1 MNKNHFT
8 SFFLIT
14 LLLLVFG
21 CKSTKTINA
30 ESSSFNL
37 SAKQL
42 IKANRKI
49 SPNFKTLQSKV
60 KVEYTKD
67 NKSQSHT
74 ITFRILKDKIIWINS
89 AFSIIRVKIT
99 LDKVQYYNK
108 LDNTF
113 FDGDFTLLS
122 ELLGTK
128 LDFEKV
134 QNLLLGDP
142 LFNLKDDDYSI
153 STHQKSYLLQ
163 PINQPIAFEIFY
175 LLNPSHYKLDSQ
187 QLAQPKDARLLQI
200 DYLAYQNVEKEIFP
214 QHIKINALE
223 VDEET
228 IIELD
233 FKSISLNRDL
243 RFPFKIPSGFD
254 QIALK

>member
-8 SFFLIT
+8 ISFLIIV
-14 LLLLVFG
+14 LVIVFG
-21 CKSTKTINA
+21 CKSAKTVSI
-30 ESSSFNL
+30 ESTSFNL

-42 IKANRKI
+42 IKANRKT
-49 SPNFKTLQSKV
+49 SPNFNTLQSKV

-67 NKSQSHT
+67 NKSQTHT

-89 AFSIIRVKIT
+89 AFSLIRVKIT
-99 LDKVQYYNK
+99 SKKVRYYNK
-108 LDNTF
+108 LDNTY
-113 FDGDFTLLS
+113 FDGDFALLS
-122 ELLGTK
+122 ELLGTE

-134 QNLLLGDP
+134 QNLILGDP
-142 LFNLKDDDYSI
+142 LYDLKDDDFNI

-163 PINQPIAFEIFY
+163 PNKQPEAFEIFY
-175 LLNPSHYKLDSQ
+175 LLNPLHFKLDSQ
-187 QLAQPKDARLLQI
+187 QLAQPKEARLLQI
-200 DYLAYQNVEKEIFP
+200 DYLAFQNIGKEILP

-223 VDEET
+223 VDDET

-233 FKSISLNRDL
+233 FKSISLNKDL
-243 RFPFKIPSGFD
+243 RFPFKIPSGYD

>member
-14 LLLLVFG
+14 LLVFALG
-21 CKSTKTINA
+21 CKSVKTISA
-30 ESSSFNL
+30 DSTSYNL

-42 IKANRKI
+42 IKSNRKI

-67 NKSQSHT
+67 NKSQTHT
-74 ITFRILKDKIIWINS
+74 ITFRILKNKIIWINS

-99 LDKVQYYNK
+99 SEKVRYYNK
-108 LDNTF
+108 LDNTY
-113 FDGDFTLLS
+113 FDGDFALLS

-142 LFNLKDDDYSI
+142 LYNLNDNDFSI

-163 PINQPIAFEIFY
+163 PKQQPEAFEIFY
-175 LLNPSHYKLDSQ
+175 LLNPSHFKLDSQ
-187 QLAQPKDARLLQI
+187 QLAQPKEARLLQI

-214 QHIKINALE
+214 QQIKINALD

-233 FKSISLNRDL
+233 FKSISLNKDL